1 MEKNNNITTTTDII
15 NGLQIY
21 YGMDG
26 DKIVSVAI
34 DDCGVLSDKSF
45 KCNLESCYFK
55 PDTIEANVREYA
67 EKIGREHIIC
77 GRWYKASDG
86 QKYFIVK
93 RNGGFFAEDATGSQ
107 FRLYTQSCKPAYRVL
122 PKPTVSLA
130 DYIKYGDD
138 YVWFAIG
145 DDFIT
150 ISPKDIIE

>member
-34 DDCGVLSDKSF
+34 DDCGVLSNKSF
-45 KCNLESCYFK
+45 KCNLESCYFN
-55 PDTIEANVREYA
+55 PDTIESNVREYA

-77 GRWYKASDG
+77 GRTYKAADG

-93 RNGGFFAEDATGSQ
+93 RDGRFFAEDEWGSQ
-107 FRLYTQSCKPAYRVL
+107 FRLYPQNWSPAFRTL
-122 PKPTVSLA
+122 QKPTVSLA